1 MKLVTVVTCIIVLAI
16 GCTAGK
22 NTIVGVPAYVPESKE
37 LYDTI
42 ARMDSLF
49 FSAYDRCDTTLMRF
63 MFSRNIEFY
72 HDRGGLE
79 TSQDNI
85 MESTKKYIC
94 GKVSRQLL
102 KGSIEVYPVPNFGAI
117 EMGAHRFFNNQE
129 KEAGPSRYSKFVHVW
144 KREDDGWKLS
154 RVISLH

>member
-1 MKLVTVVTCIIVLAI
+1 
-16 GCTAGK
+16 
-22 NTIVGVPAYVPESKE
+22 
-37 LYDTI
+37 
-42 ARMDSLF
+42 
-49 FSAYDRCDTTLMRF
+49 MRF